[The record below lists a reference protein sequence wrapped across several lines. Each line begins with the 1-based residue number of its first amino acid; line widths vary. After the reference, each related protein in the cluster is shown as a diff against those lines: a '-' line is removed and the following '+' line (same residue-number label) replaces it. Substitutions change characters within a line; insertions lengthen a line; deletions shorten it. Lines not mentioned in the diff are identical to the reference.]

1 VVFEWRDNRDHGWK
15 GCCFPMKISAFI
27 VAVLLVLLGGLT
39 AASLYFYNFAIKR
52 GQKEFLRD
60 NRDLQATFSQRNE
73 SRGPTPAQWVQSRPW
88 EIWQI
93 RSRDELKL
101 VAHYLPAPYPTGKT
115 AILAHGYTGK
125 GKDMGRFARFY
136 HEELGFNVLMPDAR
150 GHGESEGDYI
160 GFGWHERLDYLQWI
174 GEVLAKVGEEAQI
187 VLHGLSMGAATVLM
201 VSGEELP
208 GQVKAIV
215 ADCGYTS
222 VYDQLAYQLRR
233 LFRLPTFPLLD
244 TTSLVTKLKAG
255 YSFREA
261 SALEQVKKGKVPL
274 LLIHGAE
281 DRFVPTEMACEL
293 YAACPG
299 EKEIFIVEGA
309 GHGTAY
315 TTAGEDYEARVVGF
329 LGRYMVL

>member
-1 VVFEWRDNRDHGWK
+1 
-15 GCCFPMKISAFI
+15 MKISAFI

-150 GHGESEGDYI
+150 GHGESEGI
-160 GFGWHERLDYLQWI
+160 TSASAGMSAWTI
-174 GEVLAKVGEEAQI
+174 CS
-187 VLHGLSMGAATVLM
+187 GLGKCWPRWA
-201 VSGEELP
+201 
-208 GQVKAIV
+208 
-215 ADCGYTS
+215 
-222 VYDQLAYQLRR
+222 RR
-233 LFRLPTFPLLD
+233 L
-244 TTSLVTKLKAG
+244 K
-255 YSFREA
+255 SFY
-261 SALEQVKKGKVPL
+261 
-274 LLIHGAE
+274 
-281 DRFVPTEMACEL
+281 T
-293 YAACPG
+293 ACPWEQPPCSWSAARNCQG
-299 EKEIFIVEGA
+299 RLRPSWPTV
-309 GHGTAY
+309 GTRLF
-315 TTAGEDYEARVVGF
+315 TISSPIS
-329 LGRYMVL
+329 